1 MSNCFSYFDEKIV
14 DLFACIMKIINETKQ
29 SKVKLNCFVLL
40 INFAEKRNY
49 KNKIEFKDLLDFEI

>member
-14 DLFACIMKIINETKQ
+14 DLFACIMKIINEIKQ